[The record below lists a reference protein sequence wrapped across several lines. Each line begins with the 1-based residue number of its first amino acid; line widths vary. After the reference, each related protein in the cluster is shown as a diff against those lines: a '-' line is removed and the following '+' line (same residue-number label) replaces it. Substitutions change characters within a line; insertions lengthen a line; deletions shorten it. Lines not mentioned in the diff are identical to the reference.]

1 MDERIPVDE
10 IKPGVIFEHR
20 HWLDHKNMPLLCRVT
35 AVRRDTVYYRAWV
48 PEDQKVEGNKYCFDL
63 CESKKYIG
71 DVIEEAP

>member
-35 AVRRDTVYYRAWV
+35 LVRHGVVYYADWSPDDKR
-48 PEDQKVEGNKYCFDL
+48 GRGKYYFD
-63 CESKKYIG
+63 SKDSHKYIKQFL
-71 DVIEEAP
+71 